1 MERHRGARSI
11 TANAPRAEAPPCRR
25 RSAARA
31 EACIG
36 LENGPEDLLMSS
48 GEASTF
54 NALRWPEGWGLTRS
68 PPLRSGVESLTLGVR
83 PALSPSVAR
92 LPGRKRV
99 ASSGG
104 TLAAPASTRRRRAAA
119 REEGLGGT
127 LAEGQRWAELSWSC
141 QRLTSR
147 AEVSDAGCPRF
158 RPDCDADRV

>member
-54 NALRWPEGWGLTRS
+54 NALRWPEGWG
-68 PPLRSGVESLTLGVR
+68 PHQ
-83 PALSPSVAR
+83 
-92 LPGRKRV
+92 V
-99 ASSGG
+99 ASSAVGRRVPHSRRPARPKPVRRSAARAEARRQFGRNARRASFYAPSARGCSGGRARRNACGRAAVGG
-104 TLAAPASTRRRRAAA
+104 TFVVMSASNVPCR
-119 REEGLGGT
+119 GFG
-127 LAEGQRWAELSWSC
+127 RWLPSLS
-141 QRLTSR
+141 
-147 AEVSDAGCPRF
+147 P
-158 RPDCDADRV
+158 

>member
-68 PPLRSGVESLTLGVR
+68 PPLRSDVVPLGPTSDPPFGAVVARLLERKTLGVR
-83 PALSPSVAR
+83 R
-92 LPGRKRV
+92 
-99 ASSGG
+99 
-104 TLAAPASTRRRRAAA
+104 
-119 REEGLGGT
+119 
-127 LAEGQRWAELSWSC
+127 
-141 QRLTSR
+141 
-147 AEVSDAGCPRF
+147 
-158 RPDCDADRV
+158 